1 MTSPGTHDFRVLDS
15 ELLLESPILAVR
27 RDTLAMPGGD
37 TGRRE
42 IVEHFGAVAVVA
54 VRDNGE
60 IALVRQYRHSVRAR
74 LWELPAGL
82 LDVDGEDEIST
93 AQRELAEEAALA
105 ADRWDVLCDLV
116 TSPGFCDE
124 TVRVF
129 LARDLHDT
137 QRGEVEHEE
146 ADLVLE
152 WTPLATARDMI
163 LRGEIMNAIAIS
175 GIMTASEV
183 LAGRAT
189 PRPVDVPNPWRPT
202 ALPRRRREAGL
213 GPDLKTLP
221 L

>member
-1 MTSPGTHDFRVLDS
+1 MTTPGTHDFRVLDT

-27 RDTLAMPGGD
+27 RDTLAMPGEG

-54 VRDNGE
+54 VRDSGE
-60 IALVRQYRHSVRAR
+60 IVLVRQYRHSVQAR

-82 LDVDGEDEIST
+82 LDIDGEDELTT
-93 AQRELAEEAALA
+93 ARRELAEEAGLA
-105 ADRWDVLCDLV
+105 AERWDVLCDLV

-129 LARDLHDT
+129 LARDLHDCE
-137 QRGEVEHEE
+137 RGEVEHEE

-152 WTPLATARDMI
+152 WTPLDTARRMV
-163 LRGEIMNAIAIS
+163 LAGEIINSIAIS
-175 GIMTASEV
+175 GIMTAAEV

-189 PRPVDVPNPWRPT
+189 PRPVEAPNPWRPT
-202 ALPRRRREAGL
+202 ALPQRRREAGV
-213 GPDLKTLP
+213 GPDLKKLP
-221 L
+221 